1 MNRIKISEETFLSTL
16 TEAIYL
22 WLIVGRCMLSL
33 LFEIAC
39 QKVLEDT
46 KYVNIGL
53 NDNNFFQIRMSF

>member
-1 MNRIKISEETFLSTL
+1 
-16 TEAIYL
+16 
-22 WLIVGRCMLSL
+22 MLSL